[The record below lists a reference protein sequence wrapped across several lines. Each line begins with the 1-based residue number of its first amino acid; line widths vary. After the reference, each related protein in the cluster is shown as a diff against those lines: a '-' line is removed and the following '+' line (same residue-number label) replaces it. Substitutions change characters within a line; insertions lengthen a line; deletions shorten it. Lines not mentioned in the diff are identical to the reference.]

1 MSSLSS
7 RFKTT
12 DRAVHA
18 MRHNPKFSQRQPLRR
33 SLRRLVQSELVAT
46 LFAVGLGMLIVAAPA
61 VAVSDNSQIRLP
73 ELGDSSSG
81 LVSHGREK
89 ELGQMWL
96 RMFRSQVRTSNDAL
110 LQQYVE
116 DTLKGLA
123 QHAPLEDKTLDVV
136 VVKNDTMNAFAV
148 PGGVVGVH
156 TGLFLFA
163 ENEDQFASV
172 LAHEL
177 AHLSQRHYARTL
189 EAQRNSTLPT
199 LAGMLG
205 ALVLAATAGGD
216 AGIAAMTAT
225 QAAALDSQLRFSR
238 QNEQEADRVGIDTL
252 AKAGKDPEAAG
263 EMFEQMLKATR
274 YYRRP
279 PEFLL
284 THPVTEKRI
293 ADAKL
298 RASRMPDVHNSDNRE
313 YHLMRAR
320 IRVAAESTPQ
330 QAVKRFQA
338 ELRGINDNEDA
349 SRYGLALAQVA
360 AGKPDEALETL
371 QPLLE
376 REPDKAAF
384 VLARADVDLARE
396 DYTSATRRLDKALS
410 RNPGDHALTMGLAN
424 AHFKAGNYLAAER
437 ILERHSRV
445 RRKDPAVWYLL
456 AETHGLA
463 GDIVG
468 VHEARAEYYILNGVF
483 DKAAQHLRHGV
494 RLAQNDY
501 QMHAILQ
508 QRLKDV
514 LKMQQDIKE
523 L

>member
-1 MSSLSS
+1 MTELSLPQYRS
-7 RFKTT
+7 RPPCQH
-12 DRAVHA
+12 RA
-18 MRHNPKFSQRQPLRR
+18 RPR
-33 SLRRLVQSELVAT
+33 SLWQRLCALAAP
-46 LFAVGLGMLIVAAPA
+46 LGLGLVLGSAPLAATA
-61 VAVSDNSQIRLP
+61 QDDQIRLP
-73 ELGDSSSG
+73 QLGDASSG
-81 LVSHGREK
+81 VVSRGREK

-116 DTLKGLA
+116 NTLQGLA
-123 QHAPLEDKTLDVV
+123 EHAPLEDKSLDVV
-136 VVKNDTMNAFAV
+136 VVRNETMNAFAV

-189 EAQRNSTLPT
+189 EAKRNSTLPT

-216 AGIAAMTAT
+216 AGLAAMTAT

-238 QNEQEADRVGIDTL
+238 QNEQEADRVGIETL
-252 AKAGKDPEAAG
+252 AKAGMDPEAAG

-298 RASRMPDVHNSDNRE
+298 RASRMPDVRSGDSRE

-320 IRVAAESTPQ
+320 IRVAAEPTPQ

-349 SRYGLALAQVA
+349 ARYGLALAQTA
-360 AGKPDEALETL
+360 AGKPDNALETL
-371 QPLLE
+371 QPLLD

-384 VLARADVDLARE
+384 VLARADIDMARQAY
-396 DYTSATRRLDKALS
+396 DSATRRLESALR

-437 ILERHSRV
+437 ILEKHSRT
-445 RRKDPAVWYLL
+445 RKKDPSVWYLL

-483 DKAAQHLRHGV
+483 DKALQHLRHGM
-494 RLAQNDY
+494 RLAKNNY
-501 QMHAILQ
+501 QTHAILE
-508 QRLKDV
+508 QRFKDV
-514 LKMQQDIKE
+514 VGMQQKAKE

>member
-1 MSSLSS
+1 MTDSYNTLTRRCNKASLTQ
-7 RFKTT
+7 RLRTGFKALGIGLLLGTT
-12 DRAVHA
+12 PIAATVT
-18 MRHNPKFSQRQPLRR
+18 
-33 SLRRLVQSELVAT
+33 SEE
-46 LFAVGLGMLIVAAPA
+46 
-61 VAVSDNSQIRLP
+61 IRLP
-73 ELGDSSSG
+73 ELGDSTSG
-81 LVSHGREK
+81 VVSRQREK

-96 RMFRSQVRTSNDAL
+96 RMFRSQVKTSSDAL

-116 DTLKGLA
+116 KTVKGLA
-123 QHAPLEDKTLDVV
+123 EYSPLEDKSIDVV
-136 VVKNDTMNAFAV
+136 VVSNETMNAFAV
-148 PGGVVGVH
+148 PGGIMGVH

-163 ENEDQFASV
+163 ENEDQFSSV
-172 LAHEL
+172 IAHEL
-177 AHLSQRHYARTL
+177 GHLSQRHYARSL
-189 EAQRNSTLPT
+189 EAQRNSTIPT

-205 ALVLAATAGGD
+205 ALVLAATAGGE

-238 QNEQEADRVGIDTL
+238 KNEQEADRVGIETL
-252 AKAGKDPEAAG
+252 ARSGRDPDAAG

-298 RASRMPDVHNSDNRE
+298 RSQRMEDVPPSDSRD

-320 IRVAAESTPQ
+320 IRLAGEPTPQ
-330 QAVKRFQA
+330 QAVKRFNA
-338 ELRGINDNEDA
+338 ELNGINDNEDA
-349 SRYGLALAQVA
+349 ARYGLALAQLA
-360 AGKPDEALETL
+360 AGKPDMALDTL
-371 QPLLE
+371 QPLLDK
-376 REPDKAAF
+376 EPSKAAF
-384 VLARADVDLARE
+384 VLARADIDLVRE
-396 DYTSATRRLDKALS
+396 NYSSATQRLQHALD

-437 ILERHSRV
+437 LLAKYSRI
-445 RRKDPAVWYLL
+445 RKKDPSVWYLL

-468 VHEARAEYYILNGVF
+468 VHEARAEYYILNGIF
-483 DKAAQHLRHGV
+483 DKALQHLRHGI
-494 RLAQNDY
+494 RMTKNEY
-501 QMHAILQ
+501 QANAILE

-514 LKMQQDIKE
+514 IKMQEKARE

>member
-1 MSSLSS
+1 
-7 RFKTT
+7 
-12 DRAVHA
+12 
-18 MRHNPKFSQRQPLRR
+18 MRNSPNRPHRHSFRR
-33 SLRRLVQSELVAT
+33 SLRQIVQSTLASVGFGLLVGTAP
-46 LFAVGLGMLIVAAPA
+46 LAAIA
-61 VAVSDNSQIRLP
+61 DDNQIRLP

-81 LVSHGREK
+81 LVSRAREK

-116 DTLKGLA
+116 NTLKGLA
-123 QHAPLEDKTLDVV
+123 QHSPLEDKSLDVV

-189 EAQRNSTLPT
+189 EAQRNSALPT

-225 QAAALDSQLRFSR
+225 QAAALDNQLRFSR
-238 QNEQEADRVGIDTL
+238 QNEQEADRVGIETL

-298 RASRMPDVHNSDNRE
+298 RANRMPEVKPSDSRE

-320 IRVAAESTPQ
+320 IRVAAEPTPQ

-349 SRYGLALAQVA
+349 ARYGLALAQVG
-360 AGKPDEALETL
+360 AGKPDSALDTL
-371 QPLLE
+371 QPLLD
-376 REPDKAAF
+376 REPNKAAF
-384 VLARADVDLARE
+384 VLARADIDLARE
-396 DYTSATRRLDKALS
+396 DYTSATRRLDTALKRS
-410 RNPGDHALTMGLAN
+410 PGDHALTMGLAN

-437 ILERHSRV
+437 ILEKHSRL
-445 RRKDPAVWYLL
+445 RRKDPTVWYLL

-494 RLAQNDY
+494 RLASNDY
-501 QMHAILQ
+501 QTHAILQ
-508 QRLKDV
+508 QRLRDV
-514 LKMQQDIKE
+514 LKMQQDAKE

>member
-1 MSSLSS
+1 M
-7 RFKTT
+7 T
-12 DRAVHA
+12 DLNHIAPRRSA
-18 MRHNPKFSQRQPLRR
+18 RRPLRQR
-33 SLRRLVQSELVAT
+33 ISAGLA
-46 LFAVGLGMLIVAAPA
+46 ALGMGLLLGGTPVAALA
-61 VAVSDNSQIRLP
+61 DDDQIRLP

-81 LVSHGREK
+81 VVSRAREK

-116 DTLKGLA
+116 NTVKGLSEFS
-123 QHAPLEDKTLDVV
+123 PLDDKNIDVV

-148 PGGVVGVH
+148 PGGIMGVH

-172 LAHEL
+172 IAHEL
-177 AHLSQRHYARTL
+177 GHLSQRHYARSL
-189 EAQRNSTLPT
+189 EAQRNNTIPT

-238 QNEQEADRVGIDTL
+238 QNEQEADRVGIETL
-252 AKAGKDPEAAG
+252 AKSGRDPEAAG

-298 RASRMPDVHNSDNRE
+298 RASRMPAVQPSDGRD

-320 IRVAAESTPQ
+320 IRVAAEPTPQ
-330 QAVKRFQA
+330 QAVKRFHA
-338 ELRGINDNEDA
+338 ELNGINDNEDA
-349 SRYGLALAQVA
+349 ARYGLALAQTA
-360 AGKPDEALETL
+360 AGKPDSALETL
-371 QPLLE
+371 QPLLD
-376 REPDKAAF
+376 REPNKAAF
-384 VLARADVDLARE
+384 VLARADIDLARH
-396 DYTSATRRLDKALS
+396 DYTNATKRLQHALD

-424 AHFKAGNYLAAER
+424 AHFKAGNYLTAER
-437 ILERHSRV
+437 ILAKHSRL
-445 RRKDPAVWYLL
+445 RKKDPTVWYLL

-463 GDIVG
+463 GDIIG

-483 DKAAQHLRHGV
+483 DKALQHLRHGI
-494 RLAQNDY
+494 RMAKSDY
-501 QMHAILQ
+501 QTHAILE
-508 QRLKDV
+508 QRMKDV
-514 LKMQQDIKE
+514 IKMQEKAKE

>member
-1 MSSLSS
+1 MTENSST
-7 RFKTT
+7 FK
-12 DRAVHA
+12 RASG
-18 MRHNPKFSQRQPLRR
+18 RHRHPNRCWR
-33 SLRRLVQSELVAT
+33 SLRQGA
-46 LFAVGLGMLIVAAPA
+46 AGIAAGLLLGAAPIA
-61 VAVSDNSQIRLP
+61 AIAQDDHQIQLP
-73 ELGDSSSG
+73 QLGDTSSG
-81 LVSHGREK
+81 LVSRAREN
-89 ELGQMWL
+89 ELGEMWL
-96 RMFRSQVRTSNDAL
+96 RMFRSQVRTSSDAL

-116 DTLKGLA
+116 NSLKVLA
-123 QHAPLEDKTLDVV
+123 EYSPLEDKTLDVV

-163 ENEDQFASV
+163 ENEDQFSSV
-172 LAHEL
+172 LTHEL
-177 AHLSQRHYARTL
+177 AHLSQRHYARSL

-225 QAAALDSQLRFSR
+225 QAAALDNQLRFSR
-238 QNEQEADRVGIDTL
+238 QNEQEADRVGIETL
-252 AKAGKDPEAAG
+252 AKAGMDPQAAG

-298 RASRMPDVHNSDNRE
+298 RANRMDKVPLRDSRE

-320 IRVAAESTPQ
+320 IRVAAEATPQ

-338 ELRGINDNEDA
+338 ELLGVNDNEDA
-349 SRYGLALAQVA
+349 ARYGLVLAQTA
-360 AGKPDEALETL
+360 AGKADEALDSL
-371 QPLLE
+371 QPLLDKD
-376 REPDKAAF
+376 PDKDAF
-384 VLARADVDLARE
+384 ILARADIDVARH
-396 DYTSATRRLDKALS
+396 DYTSATRRLEKAVES
-410 RNPGDHALTMGLAN
+410 NPKNHALIMGLAN

-437 ILERHSRV
+437 ILSKHSRV

-483 DKAAQHLRHGV
+483 DKALQHLRHGV
-494 RLAQNDY
+494 RLAKNDY
-501 QMHAILQ
+501 QTHAILE
-508 QRLKDV
+508 QRMKDV
-514 LKMQQDIKE
+514 IKMQEKAKE

>member
-1 MSSLSS
+1 MTDNTTVLPRQRLRQWLSALL
-7 RFKTT
+7 
-12 DRAVHA
+12 AVLVFGLL
-18 MRHNPKFSQRQPLRR
+18 PGTGPL
-33 SLRRLVQSELVAT
+33 AI
-46 LFAVGLGMLIVAAPA
+46 AD
-61 VAVSDNSQIRLP
+61 DNQIQLP
-73 ELGDSSSG
+73 LLGDSSSG
-81 LVSHGREK
+81 VVSQAREK

-96 RMFRSQVRTSNDAL
+96 RMFRSQVPTSSDAL

-116 DTLKGLA
+116 NTLKDLA
-123 QHAPLEDKTLDVV
+123 QYSPLKDKSLDVV
-136 VVKNDTMNAFAV
+136 VVNNDSLNAFAV
-148 PGGVVGVH
+148 PGGVIGIH

-163 ENEDQFASV
+163 ENQDQFASV

-177 AHLSQRHYARTL
+177 AHLSQRHYARSL

-216 AGIAAMTAT
+216 AGIAAITAT
-225 QAAALDSQLRFSR
+225 QAAALDNQLRFSR
-238 QNEQEADRVGIDTL
+238 QNEQEADRIGIETL
-252 AKAGKDPEAAG
+252 AKAGMNPDAAG

-298 RASRMPDVHNSDNRE
+298 RASRMPQAHYSDSRE
-313 YHLMRAR
+313 YHLMRSR
-320 IRVAAESTPQ
+320 VRVAAEATPQ

-338 ELRGINDNEDA
+338 ELRGVNDDEDA
-349 SRYGLALAQVA
+349 ARYGLALAQTA
-360 AGKPDEALETL
+360 AGKPDAALETL
-371 QPLLE
+371 QPLLD
-376 REPDKAAF
+376 REPGKAAF
-384 VLARADVDLARE
+384 VLARADIDIARS
-396 DYTSATRRLDKALS
+396 DYDSAIQRLQRALQKT
-410 RNPGDHALTMGLAN
+410 PTDHALIMGLAS

-437 ILERHSRV
+437 ILAKYSRV
-445 RRKDPAVWYLL
+445 RKKDPAVWYLL

-483 DKAAQHLRHGV
+483 DKAQQHLRHGI
-494 RLAQNDY
+494 RLAKNDY
-501 QMHAILQ
+501 QIHAILE

-514 LKMQQDIKE
+514 INMQQKAKE

>member
-1 MSSLSS
+1 MIDHQQ
-7 RFKTT
+7 KTT
-12 DRAVHA
+12 
-18 MRHNPKFSQRQPLRR
+18 RHPPVRR
-33 SLRRLVQSELVAT
+33 HLGSGLAT
-46 LFAVGLGMLIVAAPA
+46 LGLSLLLGGAPLAA
-61 VAVSDNSQIRLP
+61 VADDGQILLP

-81 LVSHGREK
+81 VVSRTREK

-116 DTLKGLA
+116 NTVKSLSEY
-123 QHAPLEDKTLDVV
+123 APLEDKSIDVV
-136 VVKNDTMNAFAV
+136 VVSNDTMNAFAV
-148 PGGVVGVH
+148 PGGIMGVH

-172 LAHEL
+172 IAHEL
-177 AHLSQRHYARTL
+177 GHLSQRHYARSL
-189 EAQRNSTLPT
+189 EAQRNSTIPT

-238 QNEQEADRVGIDTL
+238 QNEQEADRVGIETL
-252 AKAGKDPEAAG
+252 AKSGRNPEEAG
-263 EMFEQMLKATR
+263 EMFEQMLRATR

-298 RASRMPDVHNSDNRE
+298 RASRMPAVNTSDSRE

-320 IRVAAESTPQ
+320 IRVAAEATPQ

-349 SRYGLALAQVA
+349 ARYGLALAQTA
-360 AGKPDEALETL
+360 AGKMDTALETL
-371 QPLLE
+371 QPLLDK
-376 REPDKAAF
+376 EPDKAAF
-384 VLARADVDLARE
+384 VLARADIDLARQ
-396 DYTSATRRLDKALS
+396 DYNSATKRLRKALD
-410 RNPGDHALTMGLAN
+410 RDPGDHALTMGLAN

-445 RRKDPAVWYLL
+445 RKKDPAVWYLL

-483 DKAAQHLRHGV
+483 DKALQHLRHGI
-494 RLAQNDY
+494 RMAKDDY
-501 QMHAILQ
+501 QTHAILE
-508 QRLKDV
+508 QRMKDV
-514 LKMQQDIKE
+514 IKMQEKAKE

>member
-1 MSSLSS
+1 MTDSHNTLPPPCNKAPLLQ
-7 RFKTT
+7 RFCTGLK
-12 DRAVHA
+12 A
-18 MRHNPKFSQRQPLRR
+18 LG
-33 SLRRLVQSELVAT
+33 
-46 LFAVGLGMLIVAAPA
+46 VGLLLGTTPIAATA
-61 VAVSDNSQIRLP
+61 DSEEIRLP
-73 ELGDSSSG
+73 ELGDSTSG
-81 LVSHGREK
+81 VVSRQREK

-96 RMFRSQVRTSNDAL
+96 RIFRSQVKTSSDAL

-116 DTLKGLA
+116 RTVKELA
-123 QHAPLEDKTLDVV
+123 EYSPLEDKNIDVV
-136 VVKNDTMNAFAV
+136 VVSNETMNAFAV
-148 PGGVVGVH
+148 PGGIMGVH

-163 ENEDQFASV
+163 KSEDQFASV
-172 LAHEL
+172 VAHEL
-177 AHLSQRHYARTL
+177 GHLSQRHYARSL
-189 EAQRNSTLPT
+189 EAQRNSTIPT

-205 ALVLAATAGGD
+205 ALVLAATAGGE

-238 QNEQEADRVGIDTL
+238 KNEQEADRVGIETL
-252 AKAGKDPEAAG
+252 AKSGRDPDAAG

-298 RASRMPDVHNSDNRE
+298 RAQRMEDVAPTDSRD

-320 IRVAAESTPQ
+320 IRLASEPTPQ

-338 ELRGINDNEDA
+338 ELNGINDNEDA
-349 SRYGLALAQVA
+349 ARYGLALAQIA
-360 AGKPDEALETL
+360 AGRPDTALETL
-371 QPLLE
+371 QPLLDK
-376 REPDKAAF
+376 EPSKAAF
-384 VLARADVDLARE
+384 ILARADIDLVRS
-396 DYTSATRRLDKALS
+396 DYSSATKRLQYALD
-410 RNPGDHALTMGLAN
+410 RNPGDHALIMGLAN

-437 ILERHSRV
+437 LLAKYSRV
-445 RRKDPAVWYLL
+445 RKKDPSVWYLL

-483 DKAAQHLRHGV
+483 DKALQHLRHGI
-494 RLAQNDY
+494 RMTKNDY
-501 QMHAILQ
+501 QTNAILE

-514 LKMQQDIKE
+514 IKMQEKAKE

>member
-1 MSSLSS
+1 MIDL
-7 RFKTT
+7 KTNT
-12 DRAVHA
+12 LLR
-18 MRHNPKFSQRQPLRR
+18 PLRQCFNGG
-33 SLRRLVQSELVAT
+33 LQAL
-46 LFAVGLGMLIVAAPA
+46 GLGLLLAATPIAA
-61 VAVSDNSQIRLP
+61 VAEDDQIRLP
-73 ELGDSSSG
+73 ELGDATSG
-81 LVSHGREK
+81 LVSHAREK

-96 RMFRSQVRTSNDAL
+96 RMFRSQVPTSSDAL

-116 DTLKGLA
+116 KTVKGLA
-123 QHAPLEDKTLDVV
+123 EYSPLEDKTIDVV
-136 VVKNDTMNAFAV
+136 VVDNETMNAFAV
-148 PGGVVGVH
+148 PGGVMGIH

-172 LAHEL
+172 VAHEL
-177 AHLSQRHYARTL
+177 GHLSQRHYARSL
-189 EAQRNSTLPT
+189 EAQRNSTIPT

-216 AGIAAMTAT
+216 AGLAAMTAT

-238 QNEQEADRVGIDTL
+238 QNEKEADRVGIQTL
-252 AKAGKDPEAAG
+252 AESGRNPQEAG
-263 EMFEQMLKATR
+263 EMFEQMLRATR

-293 ADAKL
+293 ADARL
-298 RASRMPDVHNSDNRE
+298 RANRMPATETSDSLD

-320 IRVAAESTPQ
+320 IRVAAEATPQ

-338 ELRGINDNEDA
+338 ELRGINDSEEA
-349 SRYGLALAQVA
+349 ARYGLALAQIK
-360 AGKPDEALETL
+360 AGKPDNALETL
-371 QPLLE
+371 QPLLDAQ
-376 REPDKAAF
+376 PDKNTYI
-384 VLARADVDLARE
+384 LARADIDVARHAYDTAAE
-396 DYTSATRRLDKALS
+396 RLQAALDK
-410 RNPGDHALTMGLAN
+410 NPGDHALTMGLAN
-424 AHFKAGNYLAAER
+424 VHFKAGNYVTAER
-437 ILERHSRV
+437 ILEKHSRV
-445 RRKDPAVWYLL
+445 RRKDPSVWYLL

-483 DKAAQHLRHGV
+483 DKAAQHLRHGI
-494 RLAQNDY
+494 RLAKNDY
-501 QMHAILQ
+501 QTHAILE

-514 LKMQQDIKE
+514 MKMQQEAKE

>member
-1 MSSLSS
+1 MSDLLQKLSLTRSGAS
-7 RFKTT
+7 LWQ
-12 DRAVHA
+12 RA
-18 MRHNPKFSQRQPLRR
+18 R
-33 SLRRLVQSELVAT
+33 SCLA
-46 LFAVGLGMLIVAAPA
+46 GLGAGLLLGSAPLAALA
-61 VAVSDNSQIRLP
+61 DDDQIQLP
-73 ELGDSSSG
+73 QLGDASSG
-81 LVSHGREK
+81 LVSPVRER

-110 LQQYVE
+110 LQEYVE
-116 DTLKGLA
+116 ETVKGLA
-123 QHAPLEDKTLDVV
+123 EYSPLKGTPLDVV
-136 VVKNDTMNAFAV
+136 VVNNDTMNAFAV
-148 PGGVVGVH
+148 PGGVMGIH

-172 LAHEL
+172 VAHEL
-177 AHLSQRHYARTL
+177 GHLSQRHYARSM
-189 EAQRNSTLPT
+189 EAKRNSTIPT

-216 AGIAAMTAT
+216 AGLAAMTAT

-238 QNEQEADRVGIDTL
+238 QNEQEADRVGIETL
-252 AKAGKDPEAAG
+252 AQSGRDPQAAG

-298 RASRMPDVHNSDNRE
+298 RANRMPAIKPKDSLD

-338 ELRGINDNEDA
+338 ELRGINDSEDA
-349 SRYGLALAQVA
+349 ARYGLALAQIA
-360 AGKPDEALETL
+360 AGKPDSAEETL
-371 QPLLE
+371 QPLL
-376 REPDKAAF
+376 DKAPNKDAY
-384 VLARADVDLARE
+384 VLARADIDVIRR
-396 DYTSATRRLDKALS
+396 DYDSATRRLQRALDKSPA
-410 RNPGDHALTMGLAN
+410 DHALTMGLAN
-424 AHFKAGNYLAAER
+424 VHFKAGNYLAAER
-437 ILERHSRV
+437 ILAKHSRV
-445 RRKDPAVWYLL
+445 RKKDPSVWYLL

-483 DKAAQHLRHGV
+483 DKAAQHLRHGI
-494 RLAQNDY
+494 RLANNDY
-501 QMHAILQ
+501 QTHAILQ

-514 LKMQQDIKE
+514 LKMQQEAKE

>member
-1 MSSLSS
+1 MIDLTMNS
-7 RFKTT
+7 
-12 DRAVHA
+12 
-18 MRHNPKFSQRQPLRR
+18 PLRR
-33 SLRRLVQSELVAT
+33 LRRRLGGGLA
-46 LFAVGLGMLIVAAPA
+46 ALGMGLLLGSVPPAALA
-61 VAVSDNSQIRLP
+61 DDDQIRLP
-73 ELGDSSSG
+73 ELGDATSG
-81 LVSHGREK
+81 VVSHAREK

-96 RMFRSQVRTSNDAL
+96 RMFRSQVPTSNDAL

-116 DTLKGLA
+116 KTVKSLA
-123 QHAPLEDKTLDVV
+123 EYSPLEDKAIDVV
-136 VVKNDTMNAFAV
+136 VVNNETMNAFAV
-148 PGGVVGVH
+148 PGGVMGIH

-172 LAHEL
+172 VAHEL
-177 AHLSQRHYARTL
+177 GHLSQRHYARSL
-189 EAQRNSTLPT
+189 EAQRNSTIPT

-238 QNEQEADRVGIDTL
+238 QNEQEADRVGIETL
-252 AKAGKDPEAAG
+252 AKSGRDPEAAG
-263 EMFEQMLKATR
+263 EMFEQMLRATR

-293 ADAKL
+293 ADARL
-298 RASRMPDVHNSDNRE
+298 RANRMPDTETTDSLD

-320 IRVAAESTPQ
+320 IRVRAEATPQ

-338 ELRGINDNEDA
+338 ELRGINDSEEA
-349 SRYGLALAQVA
+349 ARYGLVLAQID
-360 AGKPDEALETL
+360 AGKPDNALETL
-371 QPLLE
+371 QPLLDA
-376 REPDKAAF
+376 RPDKNAYI
-384 VLARADVDLARE
+384 LARADVDITRHAYDAATDRLR
-396 DYTSATRRLDKALS
+396 SALD

-424 AHFKAGNYLAAER
+424 AHFKAGNYVTAER
-437 ILERHSRV
+437 ILERHSRT
-445 RRKDPAVWYLL
+445 RRKDPSVWYLL

-483 DKAAQHLRHGV
+483 DKAAQHLRHGI
-494 RLAQNDY
+494 RLTKNDY
-501 QMHAILQ
+501 QTHAILE

-514 LKMQQDIKE
+514 LKMQQEAKE

>member
-1 MSSLSS
+1 MTDPQKSLPRRSYNS
-7 RFKTT
+7 TL
-12 DRAVHA
+12 
-18 MRHNPKFSQRQPLRR
+18 SQRLRGSLKALGIGLLLGSTPLAA
-33 SLRRLVQSELVAT
+33 SADSE
-46 LFAVGLGMLIVAAPA
+46 G
-61 VAVSDNSQIRLP
+61 IRLP
-73 ELGDSSSG
+73 ELGDSTSG
-81 LVSHGREK
+81 LVSPQREK

-96 RMFRSQVRTSNDAL
+96 RMFRSQVKTSSDAL

-116 DTLKGLA
+116 KTVKGLA
-123 QHAPLEDKTLDVV
+123 EYSPLEDKNIDVV
-136 VVKNDTMNAFAV
+136 VVSNETMNAFAV
-148 PGGVVGVH
+148 PGGIMGIH

-172 LAHEL
+172 IAHEL
-177 AHLSQRHYARTL
+177 GHLSQRHYARSL
-189 EAQRNSTLPT
+189 EAQRNNTLPT

-238 QNEQEADRVGIDTL
+238 KNEQEADRVGIETL
-252 AKAGKDPEAAG
+252 AKSGRDPDAAG

-298 RASRMPDVHNSDNRE
+298 RSQRMENVEPSDSRD
-313 YHLMRAR
+313 YHMMRAR
-320 IRVAAESTPQ
+320 IRLATEATPQ

-338 ELRGINDNEDA
+338 ELNGINDNEDA
-349 SRYGLALAQVA
+349 ARYGLTLAQIA
-360 AGKPDEALETL
+360 AGRPDSALDTL
-371 QPLLE
+371 QPLLDK
-376 REPDKAAF
+376 EPSKAAF
-384 VLARADVDLARE
+384 VLARADIDLVRH
-396 DYTSATRRLDKALS
+396 DYTGATQRLQRALD
-410 RNPGDHALTMGLAN
+410 RNPGDHALVMGLAN

-437 ILERHSRV
+437 MLAKYSRV
-445 RRKDPAVWYLL
+445 RKKDPAVWYLL

-483 DKAAQHLRHGV
+483 DKALQHLRHGI
-494 RLAQNDY
+494 RMTQDDY
-501 QMHAILQ
+501 QTNAILK

-514 LKMQQDIKE
+514 IKMQEKAKE

>member
-1 MSSLSS
+1 MLAEGIAAGSSKNMTKKQHEFTSLAEA
-7 RFKTT
+7 RLQDFGR
-12 DRAVHA
+12 RA
-18 MRHNPKFSQRQPLRR
+18 
-33 SLRRLVQSELVAT
+33 RRLLHGLT
-46 LFAVGLGMLIVAAPA
+46 LGLTLGAAPIA
-61 VAVSDNSQIRLP
+61 ATAQDDHHIQLP

-81 LVSHGREK
+81 LVSRGREK
-89 ELGQMWL
+89 DLGQMWL
-96 RMFRSQVRTSNDAL
+96 RMFRSQVPTSSDAL

-116 DTLKGLA
+116 NSLKSLA
-123 QHAPLEDKTLDVV
+123 EYSPLEDKSLDVV
-136 VVKNDTMNAFAV
+136 VVKNETMNAFAV

-177 AHLSQRHYARTL
+177 AHLSQRHYARSL
-189 EAQRNSTLPT
+189 EAQRNNTLPT

-238 QNEQEADRVGIDTL
+238 QNEQEADRVGIETL
-252 AKAGKDPEAAG
+252 AKAGMAPEAAG

-298 RASRMPDVHNSDNRE
+298 RASRMAKTPLRDDRE

-320 IRVAAESTPQ
+320 IRVAAEATPQ

-338 ELRGINDNEDA
+338 ELRGVNDNEDA
-349 SRYGLALAQVA
+349 ARYGLVLAQTA
-360 AGKPDEALETL
+360 AGKPDSALDTL
-371 QPLLE
+371 QPLLDK
-376 REPDKAAF
+376 EPNKDAF
-384 VLARADVDLARE
+384 VLARAEIDLSRH
-396 DYTSATRRLDKALS
+396 DYNSATRRLQQAVDK
-410 RNPGDHALTMGLAN
+410 NPKNHALIMGLAS

-437 ILERHSRV
+437 ILKRHSRV

-483 DKAAQHLRHGV
+483 DKALQHLRHGV

-501 QMHAILQ
+501 QTHAILE
-508 QRLKDV
+508 QRMKDV
-514 LKMQQDIKE
+514 IKMQEKAKE

>member
-1 MSSLSS
+1 MIDIHTVN
-7 RFKTT
+7 R
-12 DRAVHA
+12 R
-18 MRHNPKFSQRQPLRR
+18 PLRQR
-33 SLRRLVQSELVAT
+33 FSNGLA
-46 LFAVGLGMLIVAAPA
+46 ALGMGLLLGGTPLAAA
-61 VAVSDNSQIRLP
+61 TDDEIRLP
-73 ELGDSSSG
+73 ELGDSSSA
-81 LVSHGREK
+81 LVSRAREK

-116 DTLKGLA
+116 RTLKNLA
-123 QHAPLEDKTLDVV
+123 EYAPLEDKSLDVV
-136 VVKNDTMNAFAV
+136 VVLNDTMNAFAV

-177 AHLSQRHYARTL
+177 AHLSQRHYARSL
-189 EAQRNSTLPT
+189 EAQRNSTIPT

-225 QAAALDSQLRFSR
+225 QAAALDNQLRFSR
-238 QNEQEADRVGIDTL
+238 KNEQEADRIGIETL
-252 AKAGKDPEAAG
+252 AKAGMDPEAAG

-274 YYRRP
+274 YYQRP

-298 RASRMPDVHNSDNRE
+298 RASRMPDVTPRNGRD

-320 IRVAAESTPQ
+320 IRVAAEATPQ

-338 ELRGINDNEDA
+338 ELNGINDNEDA
-349 SRYGLALAQVA
+349 ARYGLALAQIA
-360 AGKPDEALETL
+360 AGKPDSALDTL
-371 QPLLE
+371 QPLLDK
-376 REPDKAAF
+376 EPNKDAF
-384 VLARADVDLARE
+384 VLARADIDLARQ
-396 DYTSATRRLDKALS
+396 DYASATSRLQRALNK
-410 RNPGDHALTMGLAN
+410 NPGDHALIMGLAN

-437 ILERHSRV
+437 ILAKHSRV

-483 DKAAQHLRHGV
+483 DKALQHLRHGI
-494 RLAQNDY
+494 RLAKNDY
-501 QMHAILQ
+501 QTHAILE
-508 QRLKDV
+508 QRIKDV
-514 LKMQQDIKE
+514 IKMQEKAKE

>member
-1 MSSLSS
+1 MIEQKRNS
-7 RFKTT
+7 RL
-12 DRAVHA
+12 R
-18 MRHNPKFSQRQPLRR
+18 PLRQCI
-33 SLRRLVQSELVAT
+33 SGGLA
-46 LFAVGLGMLIVAAPA
+46 ALGMGLLLGSVPPAALA
-61 VAVSDNSQIRLP
+61 EDDRIQLP
-73 ELGDSSSG
+73 ELGDATSG
-81 LVSHGREK
+81 LVSRAREE

-96 RMFRSQVRTSNDAL
+96 RMFRSQVPTSNDAL

-116 DTLKGLA
+116 ETVKGLA
-123 QHAPLEDKTLDVV
+123 EHSPIENKAVDVV
-136 VVKNDTMNAFAV
+136 VVNNDTMNAFAV
-148 PGGVVGVH
+148 PGGVMGIH

-172 LAHEL
+172 VAHEL
-177 AHLSQRHYARTL
+177 GHLSQRHYARSL
-189 EAQRNSTLPT
+189 EAQRNSTIPT

-216 AGIAAMTAT
+216 AGLAAMTAT
-225 QAAALDSQLRFSR
+225 QAAAMDSQLRFSR
-238 QNEQEADRVGIDTL
+238 QNEKEADRVGIQTL
-252 AKAGKDPEAAG
+252 AKSGRDPQAAG

-293 ADAKL
+293 ADARL
-298 RASRMPDVHNSDNRE
+298 RANRMPNTKTTDSLD

-320 IRVAAESTPQ
+320 IRVRAEATPQ

-338 ELRGINDNEDA
+338 ELRGINDNEEA
-349 SRYGLALAQVA
+349 ARYGLALAQID
-360 AGKPDEALETL
+360 AGKPDYALETL
-371 QPLLE
+371 QPLLDARPE
-376 REPDKAAF
+376 KSTYI
-384 VLARADVDLARE
+384 LARADIDITRDAYDAAIERLQ
-396 DYTSATRRLDKALS
+396 SALDKA
-410 RNPGDHALTMGLAN
+410 PGDHALTMGLAN

-437 ILERHSRV
+437 LLERHSRV
-445 RRKDPAVWYLL
+445 RREDPSVWYLL

-483 DKAAQHLRHGV
+483 DKAAQHLRHGI
-494 RLAQNDY
+494 RLAKNDY
-501 QMHAILQ
+501 QTHAILE

-514 LKMQQDIKE
+514 MKMQQEAKE

>member
-1 MSSLSS
+1 ML
-7 RFKTT
+7 
-12 DRAVHA
+12 
-18 MRHNPKFSQRQPLRR
+18 
-33 SLRRLVQSELVAT
+33 
-46 LFAVGLGMLIVAAPA
+46 AVGNPAGAVKNMTEILTSFSHPWKRCWQRLYRGTVAVAAGLLMGAAPIA
-61 VAVSDNSQIRLP
+61 ATAQDDHHIQLP
-73 ELGDSSSG
+73 QLGDTSSG
-81 LVSHGREK
+81 LVSRAREN
-89 ELGQMWL
+89 ELGEMWL
-96 RMFRSQVRTSNDAL
+96 RMFRSQVRTSSDAL

-116 DTLKGLA
+116 NSLKSLA
-123 QHAPLEDKTLDVV
+123 EYSPLEDKNLDVV
-136 VVKNDTMNAFAV
+136 VVNNETMNAFAV

-163 ENEDQFASV
+163 ENEDQFSSV

-177 AHLSQRHYARTL
+177 AHLSQRHYARSL
-189 EAQRNSTLPT
+189 EAQRNSTIPT

-216 AGIAAMTAT
+216 AGLAAMTAT
-225 QAAALDSQLRFSR
+225 QAAALDNQLRFSR
-238 QNEQEADRVGIDTL
+238 QNEQEADRVGIETL
-252 AKAGKDPEAAG
+252 AKAGMDPQAAG

-298 RASRMPDVHNSDNRE
+298 RANRMDKVPLRDSRE

-320 IRVAAESTPQ
+320 IRVNAEATPQ

-349 SRYGLALAQVA
+349 ARYGLALAQTS
-360 AGKPDEALETL
+360 AGKPDTALDTL
-371 QPLLE
+371 QPLLD
-376 REPDKAAF
+376 REPDKDAF
-384 VLARADVDLARE
+384 ILARADVDLVRH
-396 DYTSATRRLDKALS
+396 DYDSATKRLQNAVNK
-410 RNPGDHALTMGLAN
+410 NPKNHALIMGLAN

-437 ILERHSRV
+437 ILKKHSRV

-483 DKAAQHLRHGV
+483 DKALQHLRHGV
-494 RLAQNDY
+494 RLAKNDY
-501 QMHAILQ
+501 QTHAILE
-508 QRLKDV
+508 QRMKDV
-514 LKMQQDIKE
+514 IKMQEKVKE

>member
-1 MSSLSS
+1 MTQSIKILPRSSL
-7 RFKTT
+7 R
-12 DRAVHA
+12 
-18 MRHNPKFSQRQPLRR
+18 QRVGALLAPL
-33 SLRRLVQSELVAT
+33 
-46 LFAVGLGMLIVAAPA
+46 GLGLLIGSAPLAA
-61 VAVSDNSQIRLP
+61 VADNSQIQLP
-73 ELGDSSSG
+73 QLGDTSSAM
-81 LVSHGREK
+81 VSRAREK

-116 DTLKGLA
+116 NTLKGLA
-123 QHAPLEDKTLDVV
+123 EHAPLEDKSLDVV

-163 ENEDQFASV
+163 EDEAQFASV

-225 QAAALDSQLRFSR
+225 QAAALDNQLRFSR
-238 QNEQEADRVGIDTL
+238 QNEQEADRVGIETL
-252 AKAGKDPEAAG
+252 AKSGMDPSAAG

-298 RASRMPDVHNSDNRE
+298 RASRMPAGKTSDSRE
-313 YHLMRAR
+313 YHLMRSR
-320 IRVAAESTPQ
+320 IRVAAEPTPQ

-349 SRYGLALAQVA
+349 ARYGLALAQTA
-360 AGKPDEALETL
+360 AGKPDSAMETL
-371 QPLLE
+371 QPLLDA
-376 REPDKAAF
+376 EPDKAAF
-384 VLARADVDLARE
+384 ILARADIDIARH
-396 DYTSATRRLDKALS
+396 DYDSATRRLQRALDQS
-410 RNPGDHALTMGLAN
+410 PGDHALTMGLAN

-437 ILERHSRV
+437 LLARHSRV
-445 RRKDPAVWYLL
+445 RKKDPTVWYLL

-483 DKAAQHLRHGV
+483 DKAQQHLRHGI
-494 RLAQNDY
+494 RLAKNDY
-501 QMHAILQ
+501 QTHAILE
-508 QRLKDV
+508 QRLKDAIN
-514 LKMQQDIKE
+514 MQQKAKE

>member
-1 MSSLSS
+1 MIEHQSLISP
-7 RFKTT
+7 
-12 DRAVHA
+12 RAA
-18 MRHNPKFSQRQPLRR
+18 ARALWRR
-33 SLRRLVQSELVAT
+33 TGGSLAAL
-46 LFAVGLGMLIVAAPA
+46 GLGVLLGSAPLAA
-61 VAVSDNSQIRLP
+61 VADDDQIRLP

-81 LVSHGREK
+81 LVSHAREK

-96 RMFRSQVRTSNDAL
+96 RMFRSQVRTSSDPL

-116 DTLKGLA
+116 RTVKGLA
-123 QHAPLEDKTLDVV
+123 EYSPLEDKSINVV
-136 VVKNDTMNAFAV
+136 VVKNSTMNAFAV
-148 PGGVVGVH
+148 PGGVMGVH

-172 LAHEL
+172 IAHEL
-177 AHLSQRHYARTL
+177 GHLSQRHYARSL
-189 EAQRNSTLPT
+189 EAQRNSTIPT

-225 QAAALDSQLRFSR
+225 QAAALDNQLRFSR
-238 QNEQEADRVGIDTL
+238 QNEQEADRVGIETL
-252 AKAGKDPEAAG
+252 ARSGRNPEAAG

-298 RASRMPDVHNSDNRE
+298 RASRMPAVPTHDTRE

-320 IRVAAESTPQ
+320 VRVAAEATPQ

-338 ELRGINDNEDA
+338 ELRGVNDNEDA
-349 SRYGLALAQVA
+349 ARYGLALAQTA
-360 AGKPDEALETL
+360 AGKPDEAEETL
-371 QPLLE
+371 QPLLDA
-376 REPDKAAF
+376 EPEKDAF
-384 VLARADVDLARE
+384 VMARADIDIVRH
-396 DYTSATRRLDKALS
+396 DYSNATRRLQKALEH
-410 RNPGDHALTMGLAN
+410 NPGDHALIMGLAN
-424 AHFKAGNYLAAER
+424 ANFKAGNYLAAER
-437 ILERHSRV
+437 ILAKHSRV
-445 RRKDPAVWYLL
+445 RRNDPSVWYLL

-463 GDIVG
+463 GDIIG

-483 DKAAQHLRHGV
+483 DKAAQHLRHGI
-494 RLAQNDY
+494 RLAKNDY
-501 QMHAILQ
+501 QTHAILE

-514 LKMQQDIKE
+514 LKMQQEAKE

>member
-1 MSSLSS
+1 MTEFPLPQYRSRSS
-7 RFKTT
+7 RCGRT
-12 DRAVHA
+12 A
-18 MRHNPKFSQRQPLRR
+18 PR
-33 SLRRLVQSELVAT
+33 SLWRRLCALVAP
-46 LFAVGLGMLIVAAPA
+46 LGLGLALGSAPLAATA
-61 VAVSDNSQIRLP
+61 QDDDGIRLP
-73 ELGDSSSG
+73 QLGDASSG
-81 LVSHGREK
+81 VVSRAREK

-116 DTLKGLA
+116 NTLQDLA
-123 QHAPLEDKTLDVV
+123 EHAPLEDKSLDVV
-136 VVKNDTMNAFAV
+136 VVKNETMNAFAV

-189 EAQRNSTLPT
+189 EAKRNSTLPT

-216 AGIAAMTAT
+216 AGLAAMTAT

-238 QNEQEADRVGIDTL
+238 QNEQEADRVGIETL
-252 AKAGKDPEAAG
+252 AKAGMDPEAAG

-298 RASRMPDVHNSDNRE
+298 RASRMPDTRPNDNRE

-320 IRVAAESTPQ
+320 IRVAAEATPQ

-338 ELRGINDNEDA
+338 ELRGVNDNEDA
-349 SRYGLALAQVA
+349 ARYGLALAQTA
-360 AGKPDEALETL
+360 AGKPDNALETL
-371 QPLLE
+371 QPLLD
-376 REPDKAAF
+376 REPHKAAF
-384 VLARADVDLARE
+384 VLARADIDVTRHAYD
-396 DYTSATRRLDKALS
+396 SAIRRLDNALE

-437 ILERHSRV
+437 ILEKHSRT
-445 RRKDPAVWYLL
+445 RKKDPSVWYLL

-483 DKAAQHLRHGV
+483 DKALQHLRHGM
-494 RLAQNDY
+494 RLAKNNY
-501 QMHAILQ
+501 QTHAILE
-508 QRLKDV
+508 QRFKDV
-514 LKMQQDIKE
+514 VAMQQKAKE

>member
-1 MSSLSS
+1 M
-7 RFKTT
+7 T
-12 DRAVHA
+12 
-18 MRHNPKFSQRQPLRR
+18 NPQKNLPRRSHKLPPSQRLRR
-33 SLRRLVQSELVAT
+33 GIKALGIGLLLASTPIAAT
-46 LFAVGLGMLIVAAPA
+46 TEPEG
-61 VAVSDNSQIRLP
+61 IRLP
-73 ELGDSSSG
+73 ELGDSTSG
-81 LVSHGREK
+81 VVSPQREK

-96 RMFRSQVRTSNDAL
+96 RMFRSQVKTSSDAL

-116 DTLKGLA
+116 KTVKELA
-123 QHAPLEDKTLDVV
+123 SYTPLEDKNIDVV
-136 VVKNDTMNAFAV
+136 VVNNETMNAFAV
-148 PGGVVGVH
+148 PGGIMGVH

-172 LAHEL
+172 IAHEL
-177 AHLSQRHYARTL
+177 GHLSQRHYARSL
-189 EAQRNSTLPT
+189 EAQRNNRIPT

-205 ALVLAATAGGD
+205 ALVLAATAGGG

-238 QNEQEADRVGIDTL
+238 KNEQEADRVGIETL
-252 AKAGKDPEAAG
+252 AASGRDPDAAG

-274 YYRRP
+274 YYQRP

-298 RASRMPDVHNSDNRE
+298 RSQRMETVPPSDSRDF
-313 YHLMRAR
+313 HLMRAR
-320 IRVAAESTPQ
+320 IRVAGEPTPQ

-338 ELRGINDNEDA
+338 ELNGINDNEDA
-349 SRYGLALAQVA
+349 ARYGLALAQLA
-360 AGKPDEALETL
+360 AGRPDNALDTL
-371 QPLLE
+371 QPLLDK
-376 REPDKAAF
+376 EPSKGAF
-384 VLARADVDLARE
+384 VLARADIDLVRR
-396 DYTSATRRLDKALS
+396 DYSGATQRLQYALD
-410 RNPGDHALTMGLAN
+410 RNPGDHALLMGLAN
-424 AHFKAGNYLAAER
+424 AHFKAGNFLAAER
-437 ILERHSRV
+437 MLAKYSRA
-445 RRKDPAVWYLL
+445 RKKDPTVWYLL

-483 DKAAQHLRHGV
+483 DKALQHLRHGI
-494 RLAQNDY
+494 RMTKDNY
-501 QMHAILQ
+501 QTNAILK

-514 LKMQQDIKE
+514 IKMQEKAKE